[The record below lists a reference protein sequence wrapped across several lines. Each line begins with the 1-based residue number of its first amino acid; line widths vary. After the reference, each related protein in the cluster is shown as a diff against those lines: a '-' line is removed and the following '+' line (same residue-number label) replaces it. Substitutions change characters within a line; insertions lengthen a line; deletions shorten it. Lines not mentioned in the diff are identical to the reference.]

1 MPTVTVQKIGDEL
14 MMTVPPSFL
23 RGLSLAHGSTLEA
36 QLEGTALVISWTGRS
51 KNPYRYTATEL
62 LAQGDYEKANAEPG
76 QREWVDASAVGGE
89 LI

>member
-14 MMTVPPSFL
+14 MMTVPHSFSNK
-23 RGLSLAHGSTLEA
+23 LSLRPGSTLEA
-36 QLEGTALVISWTGRS
+36 QLEGSALVFARS
-51 KNPYRYTATEL
+51 PRRKNPYSYTAASL

-76 QREWVDASAVGGE
+76 QREWIDAPAVGGE